1 MPLAHDL
8 MRRLRGSAPSG
19 KSGQRMAAPQGDKQ
33 MGKIREFTCPSCQ
46 KSWRI
51 NVGHGLRHATLEN
64 VIQAFP
70 PEIQQKI
77 KETAAKE
84 QLPLFEFHYSA
95 ALCAQC
101 QAVVSVPVIRFL
113 QTGKQYTGVC
123 PDCGSAN
130 SASLNDDLNG
140 DSNSG
145 IPNCSNQD
153 RTAPNAGH
161 QDCESP
167 VCITP
172 DDTACLCPHCGKA
185 QLSVQDTGN
194 WD

>member
-1 MPLAHDL
+1 
-8 MRRLRGSAPSG
+8 
-19 KSGQRMAAPQGDKQ
+19 

-145 IPNCSNQD
+145 IRIAVIKTAPLQMLATKIAKIRFASSLMIRLASA
-153 RTAPNAGH
+153 RTAEKRNYPFG
-161 QDCESP
+161 
-167 VCITP
+167 TP
-172 DDTACLCPHCGKA
+172 E
-185 QLSVQDTGN
+185 TGIN
-194 WD
+194 PGNSANPGFLYATG